1 METLEQEELVSF
13 PDEWKREF
21 EGLLYLGHLEK
32 EVTSIPFH
40 TFVVRTLTVNEKL
53 EVSLLTKDYVD
64 TIGYGRAYRAAVVA
78 AGLQSVDGR
87 ALVPSTTQKN
97 ILRQKYEYVI
107 NGWYDPVIDLLYA
120 EIDKL
125 EGSVLTVL
133 QELGILGTEKIVPI
147 FEDEEQSGD
156 DPKDGK

>member
-1 METLEQEELVSF
+1 METQEIEKLVSF
-13 PDEWKREF
+13 PDEWKKEF

-32 EVTSIPFH
+32 EVDTIPFH

>member
-1 METLEQEELVSF
+1 METQEIENSVSF

-53 EVSLLTKDYVD
+53 QVSLLTKDYVD

-87 ALVPSTTQKN
+87 ELVPSTTQKN

-107 NGWYDPVIDLLYA
+107 NGWYDPVIDLLFG
-120 EIDKL
+120 EIDVL
-125 EGSVLTVL
+125 EGNVLTVL
-133 QELGILGTEKIVPI
+133 QELGILSTQKIVPL
-147 FEDEEQSGD
+147 FQDEEQSGD